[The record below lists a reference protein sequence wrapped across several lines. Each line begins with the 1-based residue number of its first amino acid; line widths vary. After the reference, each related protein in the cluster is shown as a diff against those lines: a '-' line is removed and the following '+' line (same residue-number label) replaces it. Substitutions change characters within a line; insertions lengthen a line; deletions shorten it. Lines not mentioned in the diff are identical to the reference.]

1 MRHFEV
7 IIKHC
12 GWVLKALSS
21 FSWLSLLIA
30 DRAKQIK
37 TKAVVNEDP
46 TDKLIRELKEQN
58 EKLKAQLAG
67 GKIDMTDIDAM
78 AKRENLSKEEIGN
91 VQFLLT
97 LLQFC
102 TLDGVFEFSDFLAEF
117 QKNLLQIF
125 FS

>member
-1 MRHFEV
+1 M
-7 IIKHC
+7 
-12 GWVLKALSS
+12 
-21 FSWLSLLIA
+21 
-30 DRAKQIK
+30 
-37 TKAVVNEDP
+37 
-46 TDKLIRELKEQN
+46 IRELKEQN

-102 TLDGVFEFSDFLAEF
+102 TLGGVFPNFP
-117 QKNLLQIF
+117 IF
-125 FS
+125 

>member
-1 MRHFEV
+1 MKRRSPPYDTVYWESS
-7 IIKHC
+7 I
-12 GWVLKALSS
+12 KALL

-91 VQFLLT
+91 AQLLIH
-97 LLQFC
+97 FY
-102 TLDGVFEFSDFLAEF
+102 LA
-117 QKNLLQIF
+117 IF
-125 FS
+125 VH